1 MSLATIFRTAAAFA
15 LSVSALGAAPA
26 FAQDSAD
33 PASIPNTDDGGDFAM
48 VGLGVAILPDY
59 EGSDDYSVSPVPAA
73 IGRVSG
79 FNFLILGD
87 RLSVDLVPDNF
98 GPGIDFQ
105 AGPVAAI
112 NFNRASTKGIED
124 ERIKALGKRKAAIEL
139 GGYLGI
145 AKTGVITSEFD
156 RVSASVSYR
165 KGVSGAHSAGIWTPT
180 VSYMTPLSTTSMV
193 SVFVSAERAGSG
205 YARSYF
211 GINPEQ
217 SEDSGLPVY
226 NARGGWKNWTLGAV
240 GAKSLTGDLRGGLQA
255 FGGVVYR
262 RMLNDFAESPVT
274 SIAGDR
280 DQWLGSVGLAYSF

>member
-1 MSLATIFRTAAAFA
+1 LATIFRTATAALA
-15 LSVSALGAAPA
+15 LSLCALGSAPA
-26 FAQDSAD
+26 FAQDNAD
-33 PASIPNTDDGGDFAM
+33 PSTMRNTDDGSDFAI
-48 VGLGVAILPDY
+48 VGLGAAVLPDY
-59 EGSDDYSVSPVPAA
+59 EGSDDYGFSPIPAA

-79 FNFLILGD
+79 FNFTLAGN
-87 RLSVDLVPDNF
+87 RLSVDLVPDNY

-105 AGPVAAI
+105 AGPVAVL
-112 NFNRASTKGIED
+112 NLNRASTKGIDD
-124 ERIKALGKRKAAIEL
+124 ERIKALGKRKAALEL

-156 RVSASVSYR
+156 RVSFSASYR
-165 KGVSGAHSAGIWTPT
+165 KGVTGAHSAGIFTPT
-180 VSYMTPLSTTSMV
+180 ISYLTPLSTKAIV
-193 SVFVSAERAGSG
+193 SVFVSGERAERG

-217 SEDSGLPVY
+217 SEDSGLPVF
-226 NARGGWKNWTLGAV
+226 NARGGWKNWTLGGV
-240 GAKSLTGDLRGGLQA
+240 GAVSLTGDLRGGLQA

-262 RMLNDFAESPVT
+262 RLLNDFAKSPVT

>member
-1 MSLATIFRTAAAFA
+1 MAKIFRTAAALA
-15 LSVSALGAAPA
+15 LSLSALGAAPA
-26 FAQDSAD
+26 FAQDSAGS
-33 PASIPNTDDGGDFAM
+33 ASTPNTDNGGDFAM
-48 VGLGVAILPDY
+48 VGLGAGYLPDY
-59 EGSDDYSVSPVPAA
+59 EGSDDYGVSPVPAA

-79 FNFLILGD
+79 FNFLLIGN

-112 NFNRASTKGIED
+112 NTNRASTKGIED
-124 ERIKALGKRKAAIEL
+124 DRIKALGKRKTAIEV

-145 AKTGVITSEFD
+145 AQTGVITSEFD
-156 RVSASVSYR
+156 RLSASVSYR
-165 KGVSGAHSAGIWTPT
+165 KGVSGAHSAGIFTPT
-180 VSYMTPLSTTSMV
+180 VSYMTPLSTRSII
-193 SVFVSAERAGSG
+193 SVFVSAERAESG

-211 GINPEQ
+211 GISPQE

-226 NARGGWKNWTLGAV
+226 NARGGWKNWTLGSIGAV
-240 GAKSLTGDLRGGLQA
+240 SLTGDLRNGLQA

-262 RMLNDFAESPVT
+262 RMLNDFAQSPVT

-280 DQWLGSVGLAYSF
+280 NQWLGSVGLAYSF